1 MKSFNTIA
9 TNLGLPE
16 KSGLLLDFP
25 NHWNSTYLMIT
36 EALKY
41 KVVLNNY
48 ASENAEATPT
58 EGEWINAEVICAFL
72 KAFEEATKAVSAD
85 RKPTAHLFL
94 HMILCI
100 RNALKDPQWKVNVTM
115 EILADIMSTKFNKY
129 WEESKLNDV
138 LVIATVLDPTK
149 KLDYLDFFYEKY
161 CDNVNDIEKNVE
173 YIKDMMKL
181 YFENYEEHAKRSSE
195 RSSVSRQAGLCQGSP
210 VLGKRKLDEEFAWY
224 KSRRR
229 AYVQPKSEL
238 DMYLDEQSE
247 SSNENFD
254 IFLWWKTD
262 AEKYPVLSTMARDFL
277 AIPLST
283 VSSESAF
290 SCSGRILGDTQ
301 TSLKPTS
308 LEALVCGK
316 DWLIKNPNKEG

>member
-1 MKSFNTIA
+1 VQSFNTLA

-25 NHWNSTYLMIT
+25 NRWNSTYLMIT

-48 ASENAEATPT
+48 ASESAEPTPT
-58 EGEWINAEVICAFL
+58 EGEWTNAEVICAFL

-100 RNALKDPQWKVNVTM
+100 RNALKDPQWKLNVTM

-173 YIKDMMKL
+173 YIKDTMKL
-181 YFENYEEHAKRSSE
+181 YFEKYEERAKRSSE
-195 RSSVSRQAGLCQGSP
+195 RS
-210 VLGKRKLDEEFAWY
+210 W
-224 KSRRR
+224 
-229 AYVQPKSEL
+229 
-238 DMYLDEQSE
+238 
-247 SSNENFD
+247 
-254 IFLWWKTD
+254 
-262 AEKYPVLSTMARDFL
+262 
-277 AIPLST
+277 
-283 VSSESAF
+283 
-290 SCSGRILGDTQ
+290 
-301 TSLKPTS
+301 
-308 LEALVCGK
+308 
-316 DWLIKNPNKEG
+316 